1 VVLNPKK
8 REAKKVGDFMPFSVL
23 NASVKILSKMLA
35 NRLIG
40 VLGEMIK
47 DHQSSSLK
55 SRSTL
60 NFMAA
65 AQEVIQFTKRNKILI
80 FMLKLDF

>member
-1 VVLNPKK
+1 
-8 REAKKVGDFMPFSVL
+8 MPFSVL

-60 NFMAA
+60 NFMDA